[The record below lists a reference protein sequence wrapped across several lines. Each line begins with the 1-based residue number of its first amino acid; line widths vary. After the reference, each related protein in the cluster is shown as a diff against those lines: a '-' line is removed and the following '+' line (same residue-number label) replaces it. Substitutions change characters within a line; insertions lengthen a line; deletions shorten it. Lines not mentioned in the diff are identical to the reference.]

1 MPRKPAFRLGRSRTG
16 LGLFATAPIKKR
28 AFIVEYKGRKLTT
41 EQADVLE
48 ARGNRYLYEI
58 NSRWTIDGTTR
69 RNLGR
74 YANHSCRPNAK
85 ARTVGH
91 RVFLRAIKNIK
102 PGDEITYNYG
112 RDYFLNVIKPR
123 GCKCDK
129 CRAKR
134 AAAQAKARAK
144 HEQANTSQDRAKSR
158 VKARA
163 KTTGRKAPDLSAG
176 SPRPVRPGA
185 DDPRIHRVVKCARYV
200 VREFRDA
207 RELDGQT
214 LACAASV
221 DLPHQR
227 SSIHCETQNENP
239 PRISPGGPT
248 SSAPSQLPVHP
259 RSAALSRATVRN
271 IGCRS

>member
-112 RDYFLNVIKPR
+112 RDYFLNVITPR

-134 AAAQAKARAK
+134 AAARAETRAKARARTRAK
-144 HEQANTSQDRAKSR
+144 TRARARAKSR

-163 KTTGRKAPDLSAG
+163 KTRAG
-176 SPRPVRPGA
+176 KR
-185 DDPRIHRVVKCARYV
+185 
-200 VREFRDA
+200 
-207 RELDGQT
+207 
-214 LACAASV
+214 
-221 DLPHQR
+221 
-227 SSIHCETQNENP
+227 
-239 PRISPGGPT
+239 
-248 SSAPSQLPVHP
+248 
-259 RSAALSRATVRN
+259 RA
-271 IGCRS
+271 